1 LFWAKLVFCLVA
13 NCNLC
18 DNLLNLFS
26 TTVTFQQDFRLQ
38 KISRIFVQINKFK
51 LMTKNFILGA
61 FIGLTLVS
69 FAQKGEAEGPEN
81 LNWYL
86 KDPKANGVYG
96 TGATKAYEMLTAAG
110 KKSTTVIVAVIDSG
124 VETDHPDLKDVIW
137 INEDEIPNNGIDDD
151 NNGYI
156 DDVNGWSFL
165 GGPTEDINQ
174 EALELARMYRTESAY
189 FKGKKVED
197 IPSAELAR
205 YATYEKIKI
214 AFEKEMAEKESSVL
228 NIRMLSDY
236 MQRVEKQAGI
246 AFSKETNEAFTPET
260 EIDKR
265 IQNRMKSILEM
276 IPAAQLTT
284 EIEGALK
291 SIQGAID
298 ASKLDA
304 DSIRKSIV
312 GDDPTD
318 LSNKIYG
325 CNRYEG
331 PDAFHGTHVA
341 GIIAASRNNG
351 LGIDGVADDVRIMV
365 LRAVPDGD
373 ERDKDV
379 ANAIIYAVDN
389 GAKVINMSFGKY
401 WTPNKDYV
409 DAAIEY
415 ARSKDVL
422 LVHAAG
428 NDAKNKDVEDSYPT
442 RKLNNKTVAP
452 NWIEVGASS
461 SSKSGKSII
470 AEFSNFGSTT
480 VDFFAP
486 GVDIY
491 STIPDYNYGNASGTS
506 MACPATVGVAAL
518 IRSYF
523 PELSAPEVREVL
535 MATTAN
541 YKKTV
546 IAPNGQK
553 VKMKDIC
560 ITGGFVNAANAVA
573 YLLDQ
578 K

>member
-1 LFWAKLVFCLVA
+1 MY
-13 NCNLC
+13 
-18 DNLLNLFS
+18 
-26 TTVTFQQDFRLQ
+26 FRFLKQ
-38 KISRIFVQINKFK
+38 KK
-51 LMTKNFILGA
+51 LMTKNFILCS
-61 FIGLTLVS
+61 FVGLSLVS
-69 FAQKGEAEGPEN
+69 FAQKSETEGPEN

-86 KDPKANGVYG
+86 KDPKADGVYG
-96 TGATKAYEMLTAAG
+96 TGATKAYEMLNAAG

-124 VETDHPDLKDVIW
+124 VETDHPDLKNVIW
-137 INEDEIPNNGIDDD
+137 VNEDEIPNNGIDDD
-151 NNGYI
+151 KNGYI

-165 GGPTEDINQ
+165 GGATEDIGQ

-189 FKGKKVED
+189 FKGKKAED

-205 YATYEKIKI
+205 FATYEKIKI
-214 AFEKEMAEKESSVL
+214 AFEKDIEEKESSVK
-228 NIRMLSDY
+228 NVRMLAEY
-236 MQRVEKQAGI
+236 MQRVEQQSGTS
-246 AFSKETNEAFTPET
+246 FSKETNTAFVPATET
-260 EIDKR
+260 DKR
-265 IQNRMKSILEM
+265 IQNRMNAILLM
-276 IPAAQLTT
+276 IPAEQLNT
-284 EIEGALK
+284 EIAGALK
-291 SIQGAID
+291 SMQGALD
-298 ASKLDA
+298 MSMRDA
-304 DSIRKSIV
+304 DSIRMAIV
-312 GDDPTD
+312 GDNPND
-318 LSNKIYG
+318 LTSKIYG

-331 PDAFHGTHVA
+331 PDAMHGTHVS
-341 GIIAASRNNG
+341 GIIAASRGNG
-351 LGIDGVADDVRIMV
+351 MGIDGVADNVRIMV

-401 WTPNKDYV
+401 WTPNKSYV

-442 RKLNNKTVAP
+442 RRLDNKTTAP

-461 SSKSGKSII
+461 SSKSGKKII
-470 AEFSNFGSTT
+470 ADFSNYGATT

-491 STIPDYNYGNASGTS
+491 STVPDYNYENASGTS
-506 MACPATVGVAAL
+506 MACPATAGVAAL

-523 PELSAPEVREVL
+523 PELTAAQVREVL
-535 MATTAN
+535 MATTAT

-546 IAPNGQK
+546 VAPNGEK
-553 VKMKDIC
+553 AKMKDLC

-573 YLLDQ
+573 YLLE
-578 K
+578 KK